1 MSLVLGLTGGIASGK
16 STVSRYFKSLE
27 VPIVD
32 ADLIAREV
40 MKAGSPTVSTI
51 RKQFGDDVIL
61 DNGEIDRKRLGK
73 IIFAS
78 SEKREQLNSIV
89 QATIRTEILNQKNK
103 LVAEKYPLVV
113 LDVPLLY
120 EESFEQAVDLV
131 MVVYVDVE
139 IQKERLLKRN
149 PELSEIEAENRIQSQ
164 MPLDKKAAL
173 ADVVIDNNGAIEET
187 IKQVNNWVERA
198 IGG

>member
-51 RKQFGDDVIL
+51 RKQFGDEVIL

-149 PELSEIEAENRIQSQ
+149 PELLEIEAENRIQSQ